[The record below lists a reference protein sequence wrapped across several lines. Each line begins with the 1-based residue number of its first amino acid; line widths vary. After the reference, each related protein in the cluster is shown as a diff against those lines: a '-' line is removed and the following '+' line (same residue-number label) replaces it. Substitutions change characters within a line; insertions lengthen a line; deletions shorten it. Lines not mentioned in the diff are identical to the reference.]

1 MQGHKGEMR
10 MDYGAMLLLSASAG
24 FLGTGLGGL
33 IAILLPRLSS
43 RAISRILHFTGG
55 LMISIVCFELLPEA
69 LVLDESAAILSLL
82 LGIAVMLLSDV
93 VLTRFGKR
101 HGGNSLLR
109 SGMLIGIGIALHN
122 FPEGLAVGA
131 GYADAPVFGLALCL
145 AIVLHDVPEGL
156 SMALPLREGGMK
168 LNRVLLSAL
177 FSGLPTLLG
186 AIIGQIA
193 GGTGPQALAICL
205 GLAGGAMLQITCAS
219 LLPEAQKKGAGR
231 LETLLLSLGIV
242 AGCLLAL
249 WL

>member
-1 MQGHKGEMR
+1 
-10 MDYGAMLLLSASAG
+10 MDYGAMLILSASAG

-33 IAILLPRLSS
+33 IAVLLPRLTS

-69 LVLDESAAILSLL
+69 LLLHRSTAIVSLMA
-82 LGIAVMLLSDV
+82 GIFFMLLSDV
-93 VLTRFGKR
+93 LLTRFEQRRGS
-101 HGGNSLLR
+101 NSLLR
-109 SGMLIGIGIALHN
+109 SGLLIGIGIALHN

-156 SMALPLREGGMK
+156 AMALPLREGGMK
-168 LNRVLLSAL
+168 LNRVLLAAL
-177 FSGLPTLLG
+177 FSGFPTLLG
-186 AIIGQIA
+186 ALIGLYA
-193 GGTGPQALAICL
+193 GGFGHQSLAACL

-219 LLPEAQKKGAGR
+219 LLPEAQKKSSGR
-231 LETLLLSLGIV
+231 IETLLLSLGIV
-242 AGCLLAL
+242 SGCLLAI

>member
-1 MQGHKGEMR
+1 ML
-10 MDYGAMLLLSASAG
+10 DYGTMLILSASAG

-43 RAISRILHFTGG
+43 RAISRILHITSG

-69 LVLDESAAILSLL
+69 ILLHQLTAIVSLL
-82 LGIAVMLLSDV
+82 AGILFMLVSDMLL
-93 VLTRFGKR
+93 TRYER
-101 HGGNSLLR
+101 HRGGNSLLR
-109 SGMLIGIGIALHN
+109 SGLLIGIGIALHN

-156 SMALPLREGGMK
+156 AMALPLREGGMK
-168 LNRVLLSAL
+168 LYRVLLAAL
-177 FSGLPTLLG
+177 FSGLPTLVG
-186 AIIGQIA
+186 AFVGLYA
-193 GGTGPQALAICL
+193 GGFGHQALSACL

-219 LLPEAQKKGAGR
+219 LLPEAQKKGTGR

-242 AGCLLAL
+242 SGCLLAL

>member
-1 MQGHKGEMR
+1 
-10 MDYGAMLLLSASAG
+10 MDYGAMLILSASAG

-33 IAILLPRLSS
+33 LAILLPRMSPKV
-43 RAISRILHFTGG
+43 ISRILHFTGG

-69 LVLDESAAILSLL
+69 LLLDRAVAIYSLL
-82 LGIAVMLLSDV
+82 IGIAVMLLSDV
-93 VLTRFGKR
+93 LLSRYDTRR
-101 HGGNSLLR
+101 GGNSLLR
-109 SGMLIGIGIALHN
+109 SGLLIGFGIALHN

-168 LNRVLLSAL
+168 LYRVLLAAL
-177 FSGLPTLLG
+177 FSGFPTVLG
-186 AIIGQIA
+186 ALIGVFA
-193 GGTGPQALAICL
+193 GGAGKEALATCL

-219 LLPEAQKKGAGR
+219 LLPEAQKKSTGR

-242 AGCLLAL
+242 AGCLMAL